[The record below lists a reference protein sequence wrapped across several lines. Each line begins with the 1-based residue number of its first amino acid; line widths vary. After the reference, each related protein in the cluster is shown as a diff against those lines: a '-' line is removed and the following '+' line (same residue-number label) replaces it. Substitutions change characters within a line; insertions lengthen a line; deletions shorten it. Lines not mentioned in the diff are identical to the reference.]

1 MSITDMKI
9 VLKGVATAEDAVM
22 ALEHGVAGV
31 MLSNHGGRQLDFA
44 RSAIEVLPEAM
55 EALKA
60 HKKYNP
66 ETFEVFIDGGV
77 RRGSDIY
84 KALAL
89 GAKAVGVGRPA
100 LYAMTA
106 YGADGVQK
114 MIQILKSEL
123 EMTMRLMG
131 APSIADIS
139 PKGVITT
146 DLGRHVSMVPPD
158 MLQRETYIPP
168 VTQAYMNK
176 FDRAGT
182 KPAAAAAAPVAAG
195 DGSQSDGVVLV
206 LESAKSILK
215 TIFTTDVKTLLHRTA
230 LFMILFLVV
239 HLKGN
244 LFFFL
249 GPAYMNGWGTFLTT
263 GVVGNVIMAVEY
275 YLLAAGVAHAVAGA
289 YQTWRYKKLALP
301 KKDLASYPMGQAK
314 LQLTGTV
321 LAAYIYLHL
330 THFKFA
336 EIGLDADG
344 NRDLYGQVVKVLA
357 DPVMLAVYVGAT
369 ALLGAHLWS
378 GWAKTVLKFEIAD
391 AAQKKRVATLGQ
403 TLVAIITVGFI
414 AVSVAAHLTPAQTGN
429 TTN

>member
-1 MSITDMKI
+1 MLITSSLY
-9 VLKGVATAEDAVM
+9 V
-22 ALEHGVAGV
+22 
-31 MLSNHGGRQLDFA
+31 
-44 RSAIEVLPEAM
+44 
-55 EALKA
+55 
-60 HKKYNP
+60 
-66 ETFEVFIDGGV
+66 
-77 RRGSDIY
+77 
-84 KALAL
+84 
-89 GAKAVGVGRPA
+89 RPA

-131 APSIADIS
+131 APSVADIS

-168 VTQAYMNK
+168 VTQAHMNK
-176 FDRAGT
+176 FYRAGT
-182 KPAAAAAAPVAAG
+182 KPADGGSGGGGATVVAHG
-195 DGSQSDGVVLV
+195 KQSDGVVLV

-215 TIFTTDVKTLLHRTA
+215 SIFTTDVKTLLHRTA

-249 GPAYMNGWGTFLTT
+249 GPQYMNGWGTFLTT
-263 GVVGNVIMAVEY
+263 GVVGKLIMAVEY

-301 KKDLASYPMGQAK
+301 KKDIASYPLGQAK

-336 EIGLDADG
+336 EIPNDADG

-357 DPVMLAVYVGAT
+357 DPVMLATYVGAT

-391 AAQKKRVATLGQ
+391 ADQRKRVAALGQ

-414 AVSVAAHLTPAQTGN
+414 AVSVAAHLQSAK
-429 TTN
+429 